1 MTAETLNRQ
10 TCKDLARLAKQR
22 GVAGWHGMRKDQLI
36 QALLK
41 IARKKAAA
49 PRSNGHAN
57 GHSNGHATNRIAK
70 QRRVDAPVEVARAS
84 EAAPRVKPSA
94 RRVAEQLR
102 QLQAASIRLRDL
114 ATAPEGTAAQPASK
128 DRLVV
133 MVRDPYWLH
142 AYWELARPTVERAR
156 AALGQEWHTAKP
168 MLRLYEVCELSATMP
183 EAETLLRHI
192 EIHGGVNNW
201 YIDVVDP
208 PKSYRLEIGYRAA
221 SGRFYTLA
229 RSNTVRTP
237 RPGSS
242 DAIDRNWTDVAEN
255 VDKIFAMSAGYSPE
269 SPSFELQELLEE
281 RLRRPISAPLVG
293 RFSPAVDGL
302 MNRDNAF
309 FFDVDAE
316 LLIFGATE
324 PGARVTVH
332 GEPVKL
338 RPDGTFTMR
347 FSLPNCRQVIPAS
360 ANSADGLEQRTVV
373 LAVERNTKTMEP
385 LLREVNE

>member
-10 TCKDLARLAKQR
+10 TAKDLARMAKQR

-41 IARKKAAA
+41 VARAKSGT
-49 PRSNGHAN
+49 RSNGHTPIR
-57 GHSNGHATNRIAK
+57 GAK
-70 QRRVDAPVEVARAS
+70 TSRRVDPAAEVAKNGTGS
-84 EAAPRVKPSA
+84 SQVKRSA

-114 ATAPEGTAAQPASK
+114 TAGNGSSAPQAAAK
-128 DRLVV
+128 DRLAV

-156 AALGQEWHTAKP
+156 AALGQEWHGAKP
-168 MLRLYEVCELSATMP
+168 MLRLYEVSELSATMP
-183 EAETLLRHI
+183 ESETLVRHI
-192 EIHGGVNNW
+192 AIHGGVNNW
-201 YIDVVDP
+201 YIDVAEP

-242 DAIDRNWTDVAEN
+242 DTIDHNWSDLAEN
-255 VDKIFAMSAGYSPE
+255 VDKIFAMSAGYSAE
-269 SPSFELQELLEE
+269 SPSTELQELLEE
-281 RLRRPISAPLVG
+281 RLRRPISAPIVG
-293 RFSPAVDGL
+293 RFAPGTETMLGRSQS
-302 MNRDNAF
+302 F
-309 FFDVDAE
+309 FFDIDAE

-324 PGARVTVH
+324 PGSRVTVH

-347 FSLPNCRQVIPAS
+347 FSLPNCRQVIPAT
-360 ANSADGLEQRTVV
+360 AASADGLEQRTVV
-373 LAVERNTKTMEP
+373 LAVERNTKAMEP
-385 LLREVNE
+385 LIREAAE

>member
-1 MTAETLNRQ
+1 MTAESLNRQ
-10 TCKDLARLAKQR
+10 TAKDLARMAKQR

-41 IARKKAAA
+41 VARAKSGT
-49 PRSNGHAN
+49 RRNGHTPISA
-57 GHSNGHATNRIAK
+57 AK
-70 QRRVDAPVEVARAS
+70 TTRRVDPAAEVAAS
-84 EAAPRVKPSA
+84 KAGGSQVKRSA

-102 QLQAASIRLRDL
+102 QLQAASIRLRDVS
-114 ATAPEGTAAQPASK
+114 ANAPAPNGSHAPVK
-128 DRLVV
+128 DRLAV

-142 AYWELARPTVERAR
+142 AFWELARPTVERAR
-156 AALGQEWHTAKP
+156 AALGEEWHGAKP
-168 MLRLYEVCELSATMP
+168 MLRLYEVSELSATMP
-183 EAETLLRHI
+183 ESETLVRHI

-201 YIDVVDP
+201 YIDVAEP
-208 PKSYRLEIGYRAA
+208 PKAYRLEIGYRAA

-237 RPGSS
+237 RAGSS
-242 DAIDRNWTDVAEN
+242 DAIDHNWSDLAEN
-255 VDKIFAMSAGYSPE
+255 VDKIFAMSAGYSAE
-269 SPSFELQELLEE
+269 SHNVELQELLEE
-281 RLRRPISAPLVG
+281 RLRRPISAPIVG
-293 RFSPAVDGL
+293 RFNPGVEGL
-302 MNRDNAF
+302 LGRNQSF

-347 FSLPNCRQVIPAS
+347 FSLPNCRQVIPAT
-360 ANSADGLEQRTVV
+360 AASADGMEQRTVV
-373 LAVERNTKTMEP
+373 LAVERNTKAMEP
-385 LLREVNE
+385 LIREANE

>member
-1 MTAETLNRQ
+1 MTADTLNRQ
-10 TCKDLARLAKQR
+10 TCKDLARMAKQR
-22 GVAGWHGMRKDQLI
+22 GVPGWHGMRKDQLI

-41 IARKKAAA
+41 AARKKASARRNGQVVAHAA
-49 PRSNGHAN
+49 
-57 GHSNGHATNRIAK
+57 NRRRIIA
-70 QRRVDAPVEVARAS
+70 AS
-84 EAAPRVKPSA
+84 EVTRNGDGPPQVKQSA

-102 QLQAASIRLRDL
+102 HLQAASIRLRDL
-114 ATAPEGTAAQPASK
+114 ANASDQREPPAVKK
-128 DRLVV
+128 DRLTV

-142 AYWELARPTVERAR
+142 VHWDLARPTVERAK

-168 MLRLYEVCELSATMP
+168 VLRLYEVSEVSATMP
-183 EAETLLRHI
+183 ESETLVRHI

-201 YIDVVDP
+201 YIDVADP
-208 PKSYRLEIGYRAA
+208 PKAYRMEIGYRAA
-221 SGRFYTLA
+221 SGRFYSLA
-229 RSNTVRTP
+229 RSNTVHTP

-242 DAIDRNWTDVAEN
+242 DAIDQNWSDLAEN
-255 VDKIFAMSAGYSPE
+255 VDKIFAMSAGYSAE
-269 SPSFELQELLEE
+269 SHSIELQELLEE

-293 RFSPAVDGL
+293 RFSAGVEGL
-302 MNRDNAF
+302 LGRDQAF
-309 FFDVDAE
+309 YFDLDAE

-347 FSLPNCRQVIPAS
+347 FSLPNCRQVIPAT
-360 ANSADGLEQRTVV
+360 AASADGLEQRTVV

-385 LLREVNE
+385 LIREANEV

>member
-1 MTAETLNRQ
+1 MTADTLNRQ
-10 TCKDLARLAKQR
+10 TCKDLARMAKQR
-22 GVAGWHGMRKDQLI
+22 GVPGWHGMRKDQLI

-41 IARKKAAA
+41 AARMKTSARRNGQASAA
-49 PRSNGHAN
+49 H
-57 GHSNGHATNRIAK
+57 IAK
-70 QRRVDAPVEVARAS
+70 RRRVDTASEVARNGDS
-84 EAAPRVKPSA
+84 SPQVKQSA

-114 ATAPEGTAAQPASK
+114 ATATDQRELPVAKK
-128 DRLVV
+128 DRLTV

-142 AYWELARPTVERAR
+142 VHWDLARPTVERAK

-168 MLRLYEVCELSATMP
+168 MLRLYEVSEVSATMP
-183 EAETLLRHI
+183 ESETLVRHI

-201 YIDVVDP
+201 YIDVADP
-208 PKSYRLEIGYRAA
+208 PKSYRMEIGYRA
-221 SGRFYTLA
+221 STGRFYSLA

-242 DAIDRNWTDVAEN
+242 DAIDRNWSDLAEN
-255 VDKIFAMSAGYSPE
+255 VDKIFAMSAGYAADL
-269 SPSFELQELLEE
+269 PSIELQELLEE

-293 RFSPAVDGL
+293 RFSAGVEGL
-302 MNRDNAF
+302 LGRDQAF
-309 FFDVDAE
+309 YFDLDAE

-347 FSLPNCRQVIPAS
+347 FSLPNCRQVIPATS
-360 ANSADGLEQRTVV
+360 ASADGLEQRTVV

-385 LLREVNE
+385 LIREANEQ